1 MTRFFSRR
9 LDATVLFAAVLLLGA
24 PQDVAAQDAS
34 DEAVVG
40 EVVAGF
46 HSALNEG
53 RADDALALLADDAV
67 ILEGGGQET
76 KAEYASH
83 HLEADIAFATAV
95 DRVRGDLTIV
105 IQGDVAWAMSTSRT
119 TGEVRG
125 REIDSRGGELM
136 VLSRTP
142 DGWIIRSISWS

>member
-1 MTRFFSRR
+1 MHFLRPRTSAM
-9 LDATVLFAAVLLLGA
+9 LLAALCAAGAPNPSAAQESPDQAAVA
-24 PQDVAAQDAS
+24 
-34 DEAVVG
+34 
-40 EVVAGF
+40 EVVSLF
-46 HSALNEG
+46 HAALNDG

-95 DRVRGDLTIV
+95 DRVRGDLTV
-105 IQGDVAWAMSTSRT
+105 VVEGDVAWAMSTSRT

-142 DGWIIRSISWS
+142 EGWRIRSISWS

>member
-34 DEAVVG
+34 DETAVAAVV
-40 EVVAGF
+40 ASF

-67 ILEGGGQET
+67 ILEGGGQDT
-76 KAEYASH
+76 TAEYASH

-105 IQGDVAWAMSTSRT
+105 VQGDVAWAMSTSST

>member
-24 PQDVAAQDAS
+24 PQDAATQEAS
-34 DEAVVG
+34 DETAVAA
-40 EVVAGF
+40 VVAGF

-95 DRVRGDLTIV
+95 DRVRGDLTV
-105 IQGDVAWAMSTSRT
+105 VVQGDVAWAMSTSRT